1 MVTSRRV
8 TLARRPQNQ
17 VELSDFGS
25 DEVELPALQ
34 DGEFLMNVE
43 YLSIDPTI
51 RGWMSYDTYL
61 PKIGIGERGHPQCRS
76 RGGP

>member
-8 TLARRPQNQ
+8 TLASRPQNQ
-17 VELSDFGS
+17 VALSDFGS
-25 DEVELPALQ
+25 DEVELPPLQ

-51 RGWMSYDTYL
+51 RGMDVLRHLSAED
-61 PKIGIGERGHPQCRS
+61 RHR
-76 RGGP
+76 